1 MVFLRGTLRDRQC
14 ILNAHTPAKKTK
26 KKGKTM
32 NALFSSSHRATRT
45 FAWISSAVL
54 LLSYVFAAT
63 LYSSTSVQA
72 ADVTSRSIAM
82 ASSVEDVETNY
93 TIGFTVPANS
103 NVGAVIIEFCDN
115 DPIPNT
121 TCTFT
126 AVGDDIPQ
134 VDTNA
139 GSIAT
144 ESAGDAFA
152 FTGATVSECDNP
164 ALTAPAVGSQFV
176 EITCTA
182 VDDFSNAAS
191 TFSGTIDDIDNPSN
205 ATDSPANPNNTF
217 YARIYVYNVTNPT
230 NPTVGSGNTASSTNL
245 EHTGGIAMSTAEQ
258 LTITARVQEILEFC
272 VGTNATAPADCSA
285 MTGNSVDLGVLDF
298 ASINRSTQ
306 QSSPSQGSVMARTNA
321 SGGINIDYFAEQAT
335 TGTNHLGA
343 MRVDGANCNAG
354 DVETDQCLLSAGTT
368 QNTITAGTEEFGMC
382 IFGIDTS
389 SGTTTNFAGG
399 VAGDYDDIA
408 NTCDNT
414 AGFAFDETGTADDL
428 IDTSTVVNDEMA
440 EIEFAATSAITT
452 PTGIYETTITFIG
465 TSTF

>member
-1 MVFLRGTLRDRQC
+1 
-14 ILNAHTPAKKTK
+14 
-26 KKGKTM
+26 M

-63 LYSSTSVQA
+63 LYTSTTVQA

-82 ASSVEDVETNY
+82 ATSVEDAETNY
-93 TIGFTVPANS
+93 TVGFTVPANS

-144 ESAGDAFA
+144 ESAGDPFA
-152 FTGATVSECDNP
+152 FTGATASECDNP

-182 VDDFSNAAS
+182 VDDFSTAAS
-191 TFSGTIDDIDNPSN
+191 NFTGTIDDIDNPDNS
-205 ATDSPANPNNTF
+205 TDSPANPNNSF
-217 YARIYVYNVTNPT
+217 YARIYVYNVTNPA
-230 NPTVGSGNTASSTNL
+230 NPTVGSGNTASATNL

-298 ASINRSTQ
+298 NNVNRSTQ
-306 QSSPSQGSVMARTNA
+306 QTAPTQGSVMARTNA
-321 SGGINIDYFAEQAT
+321 ANGINIDYFAEQAS

-343 MRVDGANCNAG
+343 LRVDGANCNAG
-354 DVETDQCLLSAGTT
+354 VVQTDQCIDSIGTT
-368 QNTITAGTEEFGMC
+368 QAPIVAGTEEFGLC
-382 IFGIDTS
+382 VFGVDTS
-389 SGTTTNFAGG
+389 SGTTSNFAAG
-399 VAGDYDDIA
+399 VAADYDDII

-414 AGFAFDETGTADDL
+414 GGFAFDETGTADDL

-440 EIEFAATSAITT
+440 ELEFAATSSVTT
-452 PTGIYETTITFIG
+452 PTGVYNVTLTFIG